1 MKTIQAYIDSKQQEF
16 MNHPFFEVLE
26 QLDTIEEISYFVPE
40 LTFWAMTFQDILRLN
55 EERVTDPY
63 LKKVARH
70 HRLEDAGHEKWFIH
84 DKKYLGKISDNKACS
99 KDDVSWLYSKE
110 SQLTRDAAYS
120 IMSEIY
126 KADDEIINIV
136 LLLTLESS
144 GHVFF
149 EKVVKQ
155 VQKTGEDKNL
165 KYFSSSHLEVEMAH
179 ALFEQEME
187 RQLFSR
193 TIPVETRREALKM
206 IDRCY
211 DAFSKMFDGLLIACN
226 RRLELAREQ
235 ELQNAANTIEYAAAN
250 EAASNQAAQ

>member
-26 QLDTIEEISYFVPE
+26 QLQSLEEISYFVPE

-70 HRLEDAGHEKWFIH
+70 HRLEDAGHEKWFLH
-84 DKKYLGKISDNKACS
+84 DKKYMSAASHDKSCS
-99 KDDVSWLYSKE
+99 KDDVAWLYSKE
-110 SQLTRDAAYS
+110 TQLTRDAAYS

-126 KADDEIINIV
+126 KIEDEELNIA

-155 VQKTGEDKNL
+155 VKKTGEDKNL
-165 KYFSSSHLEVEMAH
+165 KYFSSSHLEVELAH
-179 ALFEQEME
+179 ALFEEEME
-187 RQLFSR
+187 RKLFER
-193 TIPVETRREALKM
+193 EVPVNVRRDALKM

-211 DAFSKMFDGLLIACN
+211 DAFNKMFDGLILACN
-226 RRLELAREQ
+226 KRLELARARNQ
-235 ELQNAANTIEYAAAN
+235 QNAANEPVEYV
-250 EAASNQAAQ
+250 SDQAV

>member
-1 MKTIQAYIDSKQQEF
+1 MKTIQSYIDSKQQEF
-16 MNHPFFEVLE
+16 MNHPFFDILT
-26 QLDTIEEISYFVPE
+26 QLNSLEEISYFVPE

-70 HRLEDAGHEKWFIH
+70 HRLEDAGHEKWFLH
-84 DKKYLGKISDNKACS
+84 DKKFLGKVSDNKSCA
-99 KDDVSWLYSKE
+99 KDDVAWLYSKD
-110 SQLTRDAAYS
+110 SQLTRDAAYA

-126 KADDEIINIV
+126 KADDEIINIA

-155 VQKTGEDKNL
+155 VKKTGADNKL
-165 KYFSSSHLEVEMAH
+165 QYFSSSHLEVEMAH
-179 ALFEQEME
+179 ALFENEME
-187 RQLFSR
+187 RKLSEWP
-193 TIPVETRREALKM
+193 IPVTVRREALKM

-211 DAFSKMFDGLLIACN
+211 DAFNKMFDGVLLACTK
-226 RRLELAREQ
+226 RLQWAKEKEK
-235 ELQNAANTIEYAAAN
+235 NAANALEYA
-250 EAASNQAAQ
+250 SDKVL

>member
-1 MKTIQAYIDSKQQEF
+1 MKTIQSYIDSKQQEF
-16 MNHPFFEVLE
+16 MNHPFFDVLA
-26 QLDTIEEISYFVPE
+26 QLDNLEEISYFVPE

-55 EERVTDPY
+55 EERVTDTY

-70 HRLEDAGHEKWFIH
+70 HRLEDAGHEKWFLH
-84 DKKYLGKISDNKACS
+84 DKKYLGRVSHNDSCN
-99 KDDVSWLYSKE
+99 KDDVAWLYSKE
-110 SQLTRDAAYS
+110 SQLTRDAAYA

-126 KADDEIINIV
+126 KADDEIINIA

-155 VQKTGEDKNL
+155 VKKTGADKNL

-179 ALFEQEME
+179 AIFESEME
-187 RQLFSR
+187 RKLFEW
-193 TIPVETRREALKM
+193 PVPVNVRREALKM

-211 DAFSKMFDGLLIACN
+211 DAFNKMFDGLILACN
-226 RRLELAREQ
+226 KRLQLAKERNK
-235 ELQNAANTIEYAAAN
+235 NAANALEYASDKAV
-250 EAASNQAAQ
+250 